1 MSRPVLAPAK
11 AFCEAFGL
19 RLPVLMA
26 PMAGASPVALA
37 AAVSNAGGIGACGVL
52 GMGPDQI
59 RLWVSEFRASST
71 GPLQLN
77 TWVPDP
83 DPARDPAKERRV
95 RDFLAGWGPEVPAD
109 AGDARLVD
117 FEAQM
122 AAMIQARPAIIS
134 SIMGL
139 YSAKHV
145 EQMKANGIKWFA
157 VATTV
162 REALAA
168 EAAGADAIVA
178 QGMEAGGHR
187 GAFKAE
193 DAARDLVGLFSLLPA
208 IVDAVRVPV
217 IATGGIAD
225 ARGAAAAFTLG
236 ASAVQV
242 GTGLLR
248 TPEAGIPRV
257 WADALGS
264 CQPEDTVAS
273 RAFSGRLGRNVKARP
288 AVAVVPAPA
297 EEHDA
302 WVAGPVDSPCPLP
315 SEIPQGPRPV
325 SYGVGS
331 VPRQSSDSESEEYL
345 GNVESQELSSPGS
358 RDSVMPM
365 PTPRRGAPPDA
376 VNSCQSIKQFRRIS
390 NRDLVANPVLPT
402 ISVPEDSQERDSK
415 SSFALARLMSLATTL
430 LHLPLGLVPAGCAG
444 HWTKVLR
451 ISAKLLSAA
460 FCVLCGYRSYM
471 TTGYEKWSHTVYA
484 MEAVAFFLLLATV
497 CSSDPFR
504 ELMQRKLPEMQK
516 TLDSRLQASLKL
528 DLLPICVYLI
538 ICLMCFVVLSKVHT
552 GSVSHSYPVSS
563 AIQRVAWAFVLLRL
577 SRSMTIL
584 LDGFVVSYAQQSF
597 DFQSAYE
604 QWASISAF
612 AGEISHW
619 IGAVYLHLSTF
630 AFLGMF
636 PLLAEVLMGL
646 QDNDDWLLPHLIVNL
661 ANCCLAVHVLHRAA
675 VVSQQKDSA
684 IVSVNSLQWALTW
697 QQRHR
702 QHLFVAYMGQ
712 SEVGTYVCGTPI
724 SISLLVKLIPVLVT
738 GGSFALARVLA
749 LPPERKT
756 DLLRQW
762 NHFLQALA
770 GQ

>member
-37 AAVSNAGGIGACGVL
+37 AAVSNAGGMGACGVL
-52 GMGPDQI
+52 GMGPEQI

-95 RDFLAGWGPEVPAD
+95 RDFLARWGPEVPAD

-236 ASAVQV
+236 ASAVQL

-248 TPEAGIPRV
+248 TPEAGIPRI

-273 RAFSGRLGRNVKARP
+273 RAFSGRLGRSIKTAY
-288 AVAVVPAPA
+288 AVAAVAAAAPEPAPYPVQRGLTA
-297 EEHDA
+297 AMRTQAAKEQNLDGMMA
-302 WVAGPVDSPCPLP
+302 WAGQSARLSKTSPAATL
-315 SEIPQGPRPV
+315 V
-325 SYGVGS
+325 
-331 VPRQSSDSESEEYL
+331 
-345 GNVESQELSSPGS
+345 QELWTGTQDILGVCP
-358 RDSVMPM
+358 
-365 PTPRRGAPPDA
+365 A
-376 VNSCQSIKQFRRIS
+376 
-390 NRDLVANPVLPT
+390 
-402 ISVPEDSQERDSK
+402 SK
-415 SSFALARLMSLATTL
+415 
-430 LHLPLGLVPAGCAG
+430 
-444 HWTKVLR
+444 
-451 ISAKLLSAA
+451 
-460 FCVLCGYRSYM
+460 Y
-471 TTGYEKWSHTVYA
+471 
-484 MEAVAFFLLLATV
+484 
-497 CSSDPFR
+497 
-504 ELMQRKLPEMQK
+504 
-516 TLDSRLQASLKL
+516 
-528 DLLPICVYLI
+528 
-538 ICLMCFVVLSKVHT
+538 
-552 GSVSHSYPVSS
+552 
-563 AIQRVAWAFVLLRL
+563 
-577 SRSMTIL
+577 
-584 LDGFVVSYAQQSF
+584 
-597 DFQSAYE
+597 
-604 QWASISAF
+604 
-612 AGEISHW
+612 
-619 IGAVYLHLSTF
+619 
-630 AFLGMF
+630 
-636 PLLAEVLMGL
+636 
-646 QDNDDWLLPHLIVNL
+646 
-661 ANCCLAVHVLHRAA
+661 
-675 VVSQQKDSA
+675 
-684 IVSVNSLQWALTW
+684 
-697 QQRHR
+697 
-702 QHLFVAYMGQ
+702 
-712 SEVGTYVCGTPI
+712 
-724 SISLLVKLIPVLVT
+724 
-738 GGSFALARVLA
+738 
-749 LPPERKT
+749 
-756 DLLRQW
+756 
-762 NHFLQALA
+762 
-770 GQ
+770 